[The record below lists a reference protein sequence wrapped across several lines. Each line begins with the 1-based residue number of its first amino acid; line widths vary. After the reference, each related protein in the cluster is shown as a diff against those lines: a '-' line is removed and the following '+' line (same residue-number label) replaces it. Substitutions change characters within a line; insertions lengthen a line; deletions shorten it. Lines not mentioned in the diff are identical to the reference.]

1 MKLVYCKEC
10 CDVFK
15 MGFENKTCE
24 CGASWGSYKGDGL
37 NATYGGEA
45 VPLGIHN
52 TSLGKALRN
61 QPLVGKGRPFQAFVI
76 PEICDTCVKEE
87 SCSKA

>member
-1 MKLVYCKEC
+1 
-10 CDVFK
+10 

-45 VPLGIHN
+45 VPLGFAN
-52 TSLGKALRN
+52 SSLAKALRN

-76 PEICDTCVKEE
+76 PQVCDTCVKEE
-87 SCSKA
+87 SC

>member
-15 MGFENKTCE
+15 MGYEQKKCE

-45 VPLGIHN
+45 VPLGFAN
-52 TSLGKALRN
+52 SSLRTALQH
-61 QPLVGKGRPFQAFVI
+61 QPLAGKGGMFTAFVI
-76 PEICDTCVKEE
+76 PQVCDTCKKEE
-87 SCSKA
+87 SC